1 MSNHANFY
9 LMYLTAGTFNI
20 ILRQVSLLGLDES
33 AVFNALC
40 IDRSL
45 LAKTTNKVD
54 AGIVGQSIEYIAN
67 QRPNIRIGLKMGFSF
82 PVSIMG
88 VILNVYQNC
97 HTLKDVFDKSPLY
110 APAVNT
116 ICLFSNHSDERYL
129 YHSMKVADEFSENY
143 PIATRHI
150 YESQYGIILQLIY
163 ALTGKHITPVSVYSP
178 YKQETTPDLQET
190 MVQCPVKFNE
200 PFMMVFDKEII
211 NTPVINANAEM
222 LSIAERLISE
232 LLDKEQRQT
241 VADIVRRYM
250 LQSIPGIN
258 LSLKSVACDLNMSN
272 RTLQRKLLAENTS
285 YQSILDGVRKELA
298 NKYLEENVSL
308 VEISFLLGFES
319 QSAFNKFFRKHFG
332 QKPAKYKEKLFNI

>member
-1 MSNHANFY
+1 
-9 LMYLTAGTFNI
+9 MYLTAGTFNI

-33 AVFNALC
+33 VVLSALG

-54 AGIVGQSIEYIAN
+54 ASIVGQSIEYIAN

-129 YHSMKVADEFSENY
+129 YHSMKVADEFSGNY

-150 YESQYGIILQLIY
+150 YESQYGIILQLMY
-163 ALTGKHITPVSVYSP
+163 ALTGKHITPVLVHSP
-178 YKQETTPDLQET
+178 YELESTPDLLET
-190 MVQCPVKFNE
+190 TIQCPVKFGE

-222 LSIAERLISE
+222 LFIAERLIYG
-232 LLDKEQRQT
+232 LLEKEQKQS
-241 VADIVRRYM
+241 VSSIVRRYM
-250 LQSIPGIN
+250 LQTIPGVN
-258 LSLKSVACDLNMSN
+258 LSLKSAACDLNMSV

-285 YQSILDGVRKELA
+285 YQAILDGVRKELA
-298 NKYLEENVSL
+298 NKYLEENISL

-319 QSAFNKFFRKHFG
+319 QSAFNKFFKKHFG
-332 QKPAKYKEKLFNI
+332 KQPTQYRQG

>member
-1 MSNHANFY
+1 
-9 LMYLTAGTFNI
+9 MYLTAGTFNI
-20 ILRQVSLLGLDES
+20 ILRQVSLLRLDES
-33 AVFNALC
+33 VVLSALG

-45 LAKTTNKVD
+45 LAKTTNKID

-116 ICLFSNHSDERYL
+116 ICLFSNHSDERYF

-163 ALTGKHITPVSVYSP
+163 ALTGKHITPVLVYSP
-178 YKQETTPDLQET
+178 YEQESTPDLLET
-190 MVQCPVKFNE
+190 TIQCPVKFGE

-222 LSIAERLISE
+222 LFIAERLIYG
-232 LLDKEQRQT
+232 LLEKEQEQS
-241 VADIVRRYM
+241 VSSIVRRYM
-250 LQSIPGIN
+250 LQTIPGIN
-258 LSLKSVACDLNMSN
+258 LSLKSAACDLNMSV
-272 RTLQRKLLAENTS
+272 RTLQRKLLAESTS
-285 YQSILDGVRKELA
+285 YQAILDGVRKELV
-298 NKYLEENVSL
+298 NKYLEENISL
-308 VEISFLLGFES
+308 VEMSFLLGFES
-319 QSAFNKFFRKHFG
+319 QSAFNKFFKKHFG
-332 QKPAKYKEKLFNI
+332 KQPTKYRQE

>member
-1 MSNHANFY
+1 MSNHANFHI
-9 LMYLTAGTFNI
+9 MYLTAGTFNI

-33 AVFNALC
+33 AVLSALG

-67 QRPNIRIGLKMGFSF
+67 QRPNIRVGLKMGFSF

-129 YHSMKVADEFSENY
+129 YHSMKVVDEFSENY

-150 YESQYGIILQLIY
+150 YESQYGIILQLMY
-163 ALTGKHITPVSVYSP
+163 ALTGKHIIPVSVHSP
-178 YKQETTPDLQET
+178 YKQETTPDLVET
-190 MVQCPVKFNE
+190 TIQCPLKFNE
-200 PFMMVFDKEII
+200 PFMMIFDKEILE
-211 NTPVINANAEM
+211 THVINANPEM
-222 LSIAERLISE
+222 LFIAERLISG
-232 LLDKEQRQT
+232 LLDKDPKQS
-241 VADIVRRYM
+241 VSSIVRRYM
-250 LQSIPGIN
+250 LQTIPGIN
-258 LSLKSVACDLNMSN
+258 LSLKSAACDLNMSV

-285 YQSILDGVRKELA
+285 YQAILDGVRKELV
-298 NKYLEENVSL
+298 NKYLEENISL

-319 QSAFNKFFRKHFG
+319 QSAFNKFFKKHFG
-332 QKPAKYKEKLFNI
+332 TQPTQYRRE